1 MCVVYKSSSCVE
13 MFCVWKT
20 SVIWFLFSGFCF
32 SQIKL
37 NRSLAI
43 NLTKVRVNIDG

>member
-13 MFCVWKT
+13 MFCVWET
-20 SVIWFLFSGFCF
+20 SVIWFLFSGFRF